1 MPDSYSYS
9 WQQPYLEALNET
21 DKERLLELV
30 YAAEEAIFRRSLEL
44 SGSDDHHEER
54 REIKAACKG
63 LLSIE
68 VNKLGWPSPLL
79 RDEESSSAD

>member
-1 MPDSYSYS
+1 MPNSYSYS

-21 DKERLLELV
+21 DEKRLLELV

-44 SGSDDHHEER
+44 SGSEDHCEER

-79 RDEESSSAD
+79 DEESSSAD